1 MGYKD
6 EDGNR
11 LWIKFLDTAGQ
22 KGTGKWT
29 GINALDFGI
38 PLTLITES
46 VFARCVS
53 AFKDQRVAASQLF
66 GKTVGKVEGDKKNG
80 LKRCVKRYW
89 HQKSFL
95 THKALC

>member
-1 MGYKD
+1 MKKCKAIFAEWKNTELDSYLIDITTGILGYKD
-6 EDGNR
+6 ASGEPLVEKNLGYC
-11 LWIKFLDTAGQ
+11 GS

-53 AFKDQRVAASQLF
+53 SFKDQRVAANQLF
-66 GKTVGKVEGDKKNG
+66 GKNYYT
-80 LKRCVKRYW
+80 
-89 HQKSFL
+89 S
-95 THKALC
+95 

>member
-1 MGYKD
+1 MHITADILGYKD
-6 EDGNR
+6 ADGEP
-11 LWIKFLDTAGQ
+11 LVEKILDTAGQ

-53 AFKDQRVAASQLF
+53 SFKDQRVAANQLF
-66 GKTVGKVEGDKKNG
+66 GKTIQPVEGDKKVWIEAV
-80 LKRCVKRYW
+80 R
-89 HQKSFL
+89 
-95 THKALC
+95 KALCVRNDF

>member
-1 MGYKD
+1 MKK
-6 EDGNR
+6 
-11 LWIKFLDTAGQ
+11 ILDTAGQ

-53 AFKDQRVAASQLF
+53 SFKDQRVAANQLF
-66 GKTVGKVEGDKKNG
+66 GKTIQPVEGDKKFG
-80 LKRCVKRYW
+80 LKRYVKPYW
-89 HQKSFL
+89 RLKSFL
-95 THKALC
+95 THKVLC